1 MQNESFPSDEGSFLS
16 ERGMV
21 TVNKKIII
29 KTLEEIAL
37 HMELLGEN
45 PFKVGAFRKA
55 AGVLEQDPRSL
66 AEMDDILSLKGIGK
80 GTGAVI
86 TDLME
91 KGESNLLKELRT
103 QVPDGLIPLLKVPGL
118 GGKKIAKL
126 HGELGIDSAESLRT
140 ACEAGEVS
148 KLAGFGKK
156 TEEKILA
163 ELEAFGQ
170 RPDKLPHWQLE
181 PVVRMIENILNS
193 IPEVNRYKVTG
204 SYRRTAEMSSD
215 LDFIVVTREAERVNE
230 LLATGLP
237 VTGTAASGEA
247 KLSVTV
253 DAEEPVDVDFR
264 FVTEEQ
270 FASAIHHFTGSKDHN
285 VRMRQI
291 AKERGEKISEYGVE
305 QEDGTVITFDSEK
318 DFFAHFDLP
327 FFPPAV
333 RKDGTEL
340 DRADKLETLIR
351 PEDICSDLHMHTV
364 WSDGA
369 ESIREM
375 AEACRNLGY
384 SHMVITDHSR
394 YLRVANGLTPERLR
408 EQIREVREADAELD
422 GITILCGTEMDI
434 LPDATLD
441 FDDEL
446 MSELD
451 FVIAS
456 IHSNFSQPQEKI
468 MERLHA
474 AISNPHV
481 DMIAHPT
488 GRIIGRRDGYS
499 TDVAQLI
506 DWAAEYGKIL
516 ELNANPYRLDLA
528 EEWLAMAADKGVP
541 IAINTDA
548 HSVGQLA
555 YMETGVRYAQR
566 AWLHRDLIVNTWT
579 LDRFLA
585 HLGRER

>member
-1 MQNESFPSDEGSFLS
+1 M
-16 ERGMV
+16 
-21 TVNKKIII
+21 NKKIII
-29 KTLEEIAL
+29 QTLEEIAL

-55 AGVLEQDPRSL
+55 AAVLEQDPRSL
-66 AEMDDILSLKGIGK
+66 TEMDDILSLKGIGK

-86 TDLME
+86 TDLLE
-91 KGESNLLKELRT
+91 KGKSDLLVEL
-103 QVPDGLIPLLKVPGL
+103 QEEVPDGLIPLLKIPGL

-126 HGELGIDSAESLRT
+126 HQELGIDSAESLKA
-140 ACEAGEVS
+140 ACEAGDVS
-148 KLAGFGKK
+148 KLPGFGKK
-156 TEEKILA
+156 TEKNLLA
-163 ELEAFGQ
+163 ELETFGQ
-170 RPDKLPHWQLE
+170 RPDKLPHWALE
-181 PVVRMIENILNS
+181 PVVHSIENSLLA
-193 IPEVNRYKVTG
+193 IPEVDRFLATG
-204 SYRRTAEMSSD
+204 SYRRMVEMSSD
-215 LDFIVVTREAERVNE
+215 LDFIVVTGQPERVREGLMN
-230 LLATGLP
+230 TLP
-237 VTGTAASGEA
+237 VMETIASGDA

-253 DAEEPVDVDFR
+253 EADDPVDVDFR

-305 QEDGTVITFDSEK
+305 QEDGSVLTFSSEK
-318 DFFAHFDLP
+318 EFFGHFGLP
-327 FFPPAV
+327 FFPPEV

-340 DRADKLETLIR
+340 KRGDELDGLVRL
-351 PEDICSDLHMHTV
+351 EDIRSDLHMHTV

-375 AEACRNLGY
+375 AEACRDRGY
-384 SHMVITDHSR
+384 SHMVITDHSH
-394 YLRVANGLTPERLR
+394 YLKVANGLTPDRLR
-408 EQIREVREADAELD
+408 RQIAEVREVDAELE
-422 GITILCGTEMDI
+422 GITVLCGTEMDI

-446 MSELD
+446 LSELD

-456 IHSNFSQPQEKI
+456 IHSNFNQSREKI

-474 AISNPHV
+474 AISNPNV

-488 GRIIGRRDGYS
+488 GRLIGRRDGYS
-499 TDVAQLI
+499 PDVARLI

-528 EEWLAMAADKGVP
+528 EEWLVLAQEKGVP

-548 HSVGQLA
+548 HSTGQLG
-555 YMETGVRYAQR
+555 YMDTGVRYARR
-566 AWLHRDLIVNTWT
+566 AWLNKDNIVNTWT
-579 LDRFLA
+579 LERFLG
-585 HLGRER
+585 HLKG

>member
-1 MQNESFPSDEGSFLS
+1 MA
-16 ERGMV
+16 
-21 TVNKKIII
+21 VNKKIII

-86 TDLME
+86 TDLLE
-91 KGESNLLKELRT
+91 KGESELLGELRE
-103 QVPDGLIPLLKVPGL
+103 QVPDGLIPLLKIPGL

-126 HGELGIDSAESLRT
+126 RGELGIDSAESLRA

-148 KLAGFGKK
+148 KLSGFGKK

-163 ELEAFGQ
+163 ELETFGQ

-181 PVVRMIENILNS
+181 PVVRMIETVLDS
-193 IPEVNRYKVTG
+193 IPEAERYMVTG

-215 LDFIVVTREAERVNE
+215 LDFIIVTKKPDQVNAA
-230 LLATGLP
+230 LAGALP
-237 VTGTAASGEA
+237 VIGTDASGEA

-253 DAEEPVDVDFR
+253 NADEPVDVDFR
-264 FVTEEQ
+264 FVSEEQ

-305 QEDGTVITFDSEK
+305 QEDGSVLTFDSEEN
-318 DFFAHFDLP
+318 FFAHFGLP
-327 FFPPAV
+327 FIPPTV

-340 DRADKLETLIR
+340 ERTDELKTLIR
-351 PEDICSDLHMHTV
+351 PEDIRSDLHMHTV

-369 ESIREM
+369 ESVREM
-375 AEACRNLGY
+375 AEACRELGY
-384 SHMVITDHSR
+384 SHIVITDHSR

-408 EQIREVREADAELD
+408 DQIREVRAVDAELD
-422 GITILCGTEMDI
+422 GITVLCGTEMDI

-446 MSELD
+446 LSELD

-499 TDVAQLI
+499 PDVAQLI
-506 DWAAEYGKIL
+506 EWAAEYGKIL

-528 EEWLAMAADKGVP
+528 EEWLVLAAEKGVP
-541 IAINTDA
+541 IAVNTDA
-548 HSVGQLA
+548 HSVGQLS
-555 YMETGVRYAQR
+555 YMDTGVRYAQR
-566 AWLHRDLIVNTWT
+566 AWLDRDMIVNTWT
-579 LDRFLA
+579 LDRFLS
-585 HLGRER
+585 HLGRKQ